1 MGGRLAGLLMTVA
14 VALASP
20 RAARAEE
27 PAAAPKPAA
36 PTQFI
41 FGFRGVGE
49 VWQDPAIV
57 QSYRPSRFGGA
68 GFGAVTLWGPLM
80 AEAEVGFMRQ
90 DAAGGRSVPVDDVPK
105 ALLVR
110 DPLTGELDPEARYQ
124 IAGGSMELMPVTF
137 SLLAR
142 KETGG
147 AELFAGAGFAMAVFN
162 EQTAVGAKSG
172 VKPGLD
178 LKAGARIH
186 TQLVSPV
193 IRPSGSR
200 SISGM
205 DVELLLGRRQH
216 HAFGLG
222 SGFDFSAW
230 RIGIGLTARL

>member
-1 MGGRLAGLLMTVA
+1 MIRRLAGLLMI

-20 RAARAEE
+20 GAARAAE
-27 PAAAPKPAA
+27 AAPAPKPAA

-49 VWQDPAIV
+49 VWQDPAII
-57 QSYRPSRFGGA
+57 QSYRSSRFGGA
-68 GFGAVTLWGPLM
+68 GFGAITLWGPLM

-90 DAAGGRSVPVDDVPK
+90 DAAGGRTVPADAVPK
-105 ALLVR
+105 KLLVR
-110 DPLTGELDPEARYQ
+110 DPLTGEADTEAKYQ
-124 IAGGSMELMPVTF
+124 IAGGSIELMPVTF
-137 SLLAR
+137 SLMAR

-162 EQTAVGAKSG
+162 EQTAVGAMSG

-186 TQLVSPV
+186 TNLVSPV
-193 IRPSGSR
+193 IRTSGSR

>member
-1 MGGRLAGLLMTVA
+1 MIGRLSGLLLT
-14 VALASP
+14 VALAAP
-20 RAARAEE
+20 ALAVAADE
-27 PAAAPKPAA
+27 PAAKAPPA

-57 QSYRPSRFGGA
+57 QSYRSSRFGGA
-68 GFGAVTLWGPLM
+68 GFGAISLWGPLLF
-80 AEAEVGFMRQ
+80 EAEIGYMRQ
-90 DAAGGRSVPVDDVPK
+90 DSAGGRTVPAEDVPK

-110 DPLTGELDPEARYQ
+110 DPVSGEVDSAAVYQ
-124 IAGGSMELMPVTF
+124 IAGGSIELMPVTF

-142 KETGG
+142 KEAGG

-162 EQTAVGAKSG
+162 EQTEVGAVSG

-178 LKAGARIH
+178 MKAGARIH
-186 TQLVSPV
+186 TNLVNPV
-193 IRPSGSR
+193 IRPSGAR